1 MKGYPEETLYSIYFE
16 TCSVIESMVGLLNLL
31 PDNTAIVEGF
41 ECGASF

>member
-1 MKGYPEETLYSIYFE
+1 MKGYPEETLVLLVVLLTVTFPPE
-16 TCSVIESMVGLLNLL
+16 NMVLNLI